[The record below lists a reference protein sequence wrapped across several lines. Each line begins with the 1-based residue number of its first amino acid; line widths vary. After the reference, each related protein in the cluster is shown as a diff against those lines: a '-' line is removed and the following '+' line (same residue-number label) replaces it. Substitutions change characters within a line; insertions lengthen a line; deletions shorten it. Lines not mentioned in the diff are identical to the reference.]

1 MTALERTAYPY
12 FKQVP
17 SPEELVALYTPT
29 DEELVLATSR
39 VRRAANRLSFL
50 VLLKSFQRLGYFP
63 HPEVVP
69 ITVIEH
75 IRKHLNLGRTV
86 SPIAPAGSRYRY
98 YQIIRTYLQV
108 KFYDTDAEQ
117 VASAAI
123 EAAVTVMEHPADLI
137 NVAIEALVKESY
149 ELPAFSTLD
158 RLVRHL
164 RALNHTHLFE
174 QICSQLT
181 QSEKDYLDGLIDQ
194 PISETRALL
203 NQLKAAPKSESLT
216 HLLNLQHTFNGLM
229 SFGDAQRQLNAMT
242 GTKIKY
248 LAAYAKTL
256 DIAEFKDINLAK
268 RRTLLLCLLYRT
280 QVTMRD
286 HLVEM
291 FLKRM
296 RKIDTNARKRLVELR
311 EQHLARTERL
321 LGLFS
326 QTLTL
331 VTTEL
336 EAVPFQ
342 QSMQTLLVAEGGAE
356 ELLAE
361 CEEVRAYNS
370 QNHLSFMWRFYAAY
384 RKVLFKLVQMLDIR
398 STSEDSTLMDAM
410 GFVLAHQDKR
420 RKYLPMDIDVSF
432 ISNAW
437 RQLIITTVD
446 GEKKLVRQH
455 LEVCIFAYLAVELK
469 NGDAFV
475 AGSEEFADFRQQLL
489 PWKDCEPLVEE
500 YCGCLGIPDT
510 ATGLI
515 EQLKATLKQRADEV
529 DAQLQIDQQ
538 ISFNDDG
545 EPVLK
550 RVPAAP
556 VPKGIESFVQ
566 ALSDKMPERTVL
578 DILGN
583 VEHWLHWTRHLGPLS
598 GTEPKFADATER
610 YILTT
615 FAYGCNLGP
624 NQTARHLRG
633 QTTAHQL
640 SYTNRRHITTDALQ
654 VAIRD
659 IINAYHRLQLP
670 KCWGTG
676 ERAAADGSKFETYEN
691 NLRSEYHI
699 RYRGYGGIAYHHVSD
714 QYIAL
719 FTHFISCGVWE
730 AVYILDGLL
739 KNTSDIQPGILHAD
753 TQGQSSPVFGLS
765 YLLGIELM
773 PRIRNW
779 KDLNLLKPTVDS
791 AYELIEP
798 LFKGV
803 VDWALIQTHW
813 KDLMQVV
820 LSIKA
825 GKLMPS
831 TLLRKLNSYSRKNR
845 LYKAFQALGN
855 VIRTLFL
862 LRYFS
867 EPELRLQI
875 TACANKVEQY
885 HQFLDWV
892 FFAKAGLITDNDPVE
907 QEKRLKFLE
916 LVANSLI
923 LQNTI
928 DLSQAIQALSDEGYP
943 ITPDLLAGLSPYLT
957 KHIKRYGDYFLDL
970 LTVPSPLEEII
981 ALPFPFL
988 NHTVASST
996 P

>member
-1 MTALERTAYPY
+1 MTALDRTAYPY
-12 FKQVP
+12 FKQVL
-17 SPEELVALYTPT
+17 SPEELAAFYTPT
-29 DEELVLATSR
+29 VEELVLARAR
-39 VRRAANRLSFL
+39 VRRASNRLSFL

-63 HPEVVP
+63 QSDVVP
-69 ITVIEH
+69 VAVIDH
-75 IRKHLNLGRTV
+75 ICKHLNLAKTI
-86 SPIAPAGSRYRY
+86 SPVAPEGSCYRY

-108 KFYDTDAEQ
+108 KSYDTDGEQ
-117 VASAAI
+117 VATAAI
-123 EAAVTVMEHPADLI
+123 ETAVTVMDHPADLI

-158 RLVRHL
+158 RLAGHL
-164 RALNHTHLFE
+164 RALNHTLLFE
-174 QICSQLT
+174 QVCSQLN
-181 QSEKDYLDGLIDQ
+181 QDEQDYLDGLITQ
-194 PISETRALL
+194 PMPETRAFL
-203 NQLKAAPKSESLT
+203 NQLKAPPQKESLK
-216 HLLNLQHTFNGLM
+216 HFANLQRAFDELM
-229 SFGDAQRQLNAMT
+229 SFGDTQRQLNGVT
-242 GTKIKY
+242 TTKIKY

-256 DIAEFKDINLAK
+256 DIAEFQDINLAK
-268 RRTLLLCLLYRT
+268 RRTLLLCLLYRA
-280 QVTMRD
+280 QVTMQD
-286 HLVEM
+286 NLVEM

-296 RKIDTNARKRLVELR
+296 RKIDANARKRLLELR

-331 VTTEL
+331 VVTKS
-336 EAVPFQ
+336 EALPFQ
-342 QSMQTLLVAEGGAE
+342 QSMQRLLAAEGGAE

-361 CEEVRAYNS
+361 CEELRAYNS
-370 QNHLSFMWRFYAAY
+370 QNHLSLMWRFYAPY
-384 RKVLFKLVQMLDIR
+384 RKVLFKLVRILDIR

-410 GFVLAHQDKR
+410 AFVLAHQEKR

-432 ISNAW
+432 ISGAW
-437 RQLIITTVD
+437 RQLVISTVD

-455 LEVCIFAYLAVELK
+455 LEVCIFAYLAVELI

-475 AGSEEFADFRQQLL
+475 TGSEEYADFRQQLL
-489 PWKDCEPLVEE
+489 SWDDCEPLVAN
-500 YCGCLGIPDT
+500 YCDNLGIPAT
-510 ATGLI
+510 AAGLI
-515 EQLKATLKQRADEV
+515 EKLQATLKKQADEV
-529 DAQLQIDQQ
+529 DVQLQVDQQ

-545 EPVLK
+545 DPVLK

-556 VPKGIESFVQ
+556 VPKDAEAFML
-566 ALSDKMPERTVL
+566 ALSEKMPERTVL

-598 GTEPKFADATER
+598 GSEPKLADATER

-624 NQTARHLRG
+624 NQTARHLQG

-640 SYTNRRHITTDALQ
+640 SYTSRRHISIEALQ

-659 IINAYHRLQLP
+659 IVNAYHRLQLP

-676 ERAAADGSKFETYEN
+676 DRAAADGSKFETYEN

-719 FTHFISCGVWE
+719 FTHFISCAVWE
-730 AVYILDGLL
+730 AVYILDGLI
-739 KNTSDIQPGILHAD
+739 KNTSDIQPGILHGD

-765 YLLGIELM
+765 FLLGIELM

-779 KDLNLLKPTVDS
+779 HDLKLLKPTVDN

-803 VDWALIQTHW
+803 PEWALIQTHW
-813 KDLMQVV
+813 KDLMRVV

-862 LRYFS
+862 LRYVS
-867 EPELRLQI
+867 EPKLRQQI
-875 TACANKVEQY
+875 TACTNKVEQY

-916 LVANSLI
+916 LVADAII
-923 LQNTI
+923 LQNTV
-928 DLSQAIQALSDEGYP
+928 DLSQAIQALNDDGYP
-943 ITPDLLAGLSPYLT
+943 ITPELLAGLSPYLT

-970 LTVPSPLEEII
+970 LTPPSPLEEIM
-981 ALPFPFL
+981 ALPFL
-988 NHTVASST
+988 SLSHTVVSST